1 MSPSPSN
8 NIYRAAK
15 YGDVLHSRRGFSLLE
30 VVIAIFLTSIAV
42 LAIMS
47 LQPAAWK
54 TAGRSDYM
62 GRAAGILHEELQTR
76 ESFIMNCCNT
86 VTAGCTQRYV
96 CASGQ
101 IGTESACGS
110 ALSTLNCTAPSGDA
124 QFTVT
129 TTITSVATSVW
140 RVTVRVAWT
149 GHAGI
154 SESLVVTRQQ
164 PFSFPAGCSC
174 V

>member
-1 MSPSPSN
+1 MWLSLSGKMHP
-8 NIYRAAK
+8 AEK
-15 YGDVLHSRRGFSLLE
+15 HVDVLRNRRGFSLLE
-30 VVIAIFLTSIAV
+30 VVIAMFLTSIAV

-54 TAGRSDYM
+54 TAGRADYM
-62 GRAAGILHEELQTR
+62 GRAAGILYEELQTR

-86 VTAGCTQRYV
+86 VVATGNPTTRNV
-96 CASGQ
+96 LASGQ
-101 IGTESACGS
+101 GTAQ
-110 ALSTLNCTAPSGDA
+110 AGDA

-129 TTITSVATSVW
+129 TTITSVATNVW
-140 RVTVRVAWT
+140 RVTVRVAWS

-164 PFSFPAGCSC
+164 PFSFPAGCAC
-174 V
+174 Q

>member
-1 MSPSPSN
+1 MNPQKKPFDFLRN
-8 NIYRAAK
+8 
-15 YGDVLHSRRGFSLLE
+15 RRGFSLLE

-62 GRAAGILHEELQTR
+62 GRAAGILHKELERQ
-76 ESFIMNCCNT
+76 EVCIMNSNNT
-86 VTAGCTQRYV
+86 VNTGTTTATVFAAG
-96 CASGQ
+96 
-101 IGTESACGS
+101 GT
-110 ALSTLNCTAPSGDA
+110 TAQASGDA
-124 QFTVT
+124 TFTVT
-129 TTITSVATSVW
+129 TTIASIATSVW

-164 PFSFPAGCSC
+164 AFSNCTTCSAGTCQ
-174 V
+174 